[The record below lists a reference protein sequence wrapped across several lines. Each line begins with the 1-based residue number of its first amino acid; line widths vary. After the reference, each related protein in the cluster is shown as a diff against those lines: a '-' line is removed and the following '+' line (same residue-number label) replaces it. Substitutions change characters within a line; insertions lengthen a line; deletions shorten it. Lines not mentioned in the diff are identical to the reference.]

1 MMPAFHFQLCFN
13 IPKTLDITIKVA
25 EGFLS
30 GDETY
35 QKLVN
40 TLDSQLKRTD
50 LKRFEGFDVY
60 QHMNA
65 VNKTIREIEISVED
79 ASWEIQQRVR
89 ANLESSER
97 KKSEDVKS
105 EKTDKIA
112 TMRALQENVRKKV

>member
-1 MMPAFHFQLCFN
+1 MILAFYSQLCFN

-40 TLDSQLKRTD
+40 TLDKQLKRTD

-60 QHMNA
+60 QHLNA

-79 ASWEIQQRVR
+79 ASWEIQQHAR
-89 ANLESSER
+89 ANLGSSER
-97 KKSEDVKS
+97 KKSEDVKL
-105 EKTDKIA
+105 EETDKIA